1 MVGVISALRREGR
14 RVDTGGRT
22 VVLLVEEVVLVSVW
36 VCDER
41 WELACEGPWSPR
53 VKYEGGGR
61 VVEEGGW

>member
-22 VVLLVEEVVLVSVW
+22 VVVLLLVVAVSVW

-41 WELACEGPWSPR
+41 WEFACEGPWSPR
-53 VKYEGGGR
+53 VKKEGGGR